1 VDTKRNKRQSKLRE
15 AVDFLIK
22 SQPEGEQNMTA
33 VSYLLG
39 VSPQYLYRCL
49 NAGGTSLWTAAMIES
64 ATGGLWKKEDLSP
77 KTTGRIKLRTE
88 RQKRIQKSF

>member
-1 VDTKRNKRQSKLRE
+1 MDKRDSKLRE

-22 SQPEGEQNMTA
+22 SQPDGEQNMTA

-49 NAGGTSLWTAAMIES
+49 KAGGTSLWTAAMIEN
-64 ATGGLWKKEDLSP
+64 ATGGLWKTEDLSP
-77 KTTGRIKLRTE
+77 KTTRRLKARTE
-88 RQKRIQKSF
+88 RQRRIQKNF